1 VLTIYTVGHS
11 NRTIEVFLE
20 LLAAN
25 GIQTLVDVRT
35 IPASRHNPQF
45 GREALSASLAAAGIA
60 YHHEP
65 RLGGH
70 RRPRKDSPNAGW
82 RNMSFR
88 GYADYMA
95 TEEFKAGLDALLS
108 IAARG
113 RTAIMCA
120 EAVPWRCHR
129 SLVADALIVRGC
141 TVLDIISG
149 RAPTEHKATPFLVVK
164 NGELMYPGEQPELFD
179 AGDR

>member
-11 NRTIEVFLE
+11 NRAIEVFLE

-45 GREALSASLAAAGIA
+45 GREALSQSLGSAGIE
-60 YHHEP
+60 YVHEP

-70 RRPRKDSPNAGW
+70 RRPRKDSPNGGW
-82 RNMSFR
+82 RNTSFR

-95 TEEFKAGLDALLS
+95 SEEFKDGLESLLS
-108 IAARG
+108 IATRR

-129 SLVADALIVRGC
+129 SLVADALMVRGC
-141 TVLDIISG
+141 TVLDIISD
-149 RAPTEHKATPFLVVK
+149 RAPTVHKLTPFLSVE
-164 NGELMYPGEQPELFD
+164 NGELRYPPEQPVLFD
-179 AGDR
+179 AGDS